1 MLASGKMLGMK
12 QTTDIQETKA
22 LIKGLPTW
30 HLTGVTYAAVPA
42 IKDTGFWVH
51 YRSFG
56 LDGWYIAAP
65 NAVLP
70 HFKAALAKQGVGVEA
85 VKKLPRKYIWLLAV
99 PLHLYVMFGWILA
112 AAPHMGKVWLAVT
125 VGHVF
130 CMATGFYTR
139 RVVYAEIL
147 APKQV
152 SRSSSFETNK
162 GDDTSD
168 PAFANIPGTDAWMM
182 YPSLRDD

>member
-1 MLASGKMLGMK
+1 
-12 QTTDIQETKA
+12 
-22 LIKGLPTW
+22 
-30 HLTGVTYAAVPA
+30 
-42 IKDTGFWVH
+42 
-51 YRSFG
+51 
-56 LDGWYIAAP
+56 
-65 NAVLP
+65 
-70 HFKAALAKQGVGVEA
+70 
-85 VKKLPRKYIWLLAV
+85 
-99 PLHLYVMFGWILA
+99 
-112 AAPHMGKVWLAVT
+112 
-125 VGHVF
+125 
-130 CMATGFYTR
+130 MATGFYTR